1 MSIPNYLSTMEKMQN
16 MKNMI
21 GEGFIENLKPAI
33 KLHQNENVLKM
44 LELAKDKPDS
54 CLELLSVAIFHH
66 NVPIIKNILEKFDI
80 KESDSPFINAFSFYN
95 SILPDDSKDKLT
107 DSKESYMDV
116 QIHFILMA
124 GISGHIDIFETFMNK
139 NLIINKKLTGVIGL
153 SKKHKNV
160 FTSNVIGACAYYG
173 KSQLLDFI
181 LKNYKDEIDINIVTT
196 EKKSKNSKLGFSKE
210 FTGCTPPLLAVV
222 GPSSDKDT
230 LQILKILK
238 NYGAKFTAIDCN
250 KNNILHLATKDNKIE
265 TAKYICDELG
275 LKNLNNENNKDGYT
289 PLSLAQHM
297 NNEIFITYFCNI
309 NEDDEK
315 KIEENWKELLE
326 DSKKRDAKL
335 NKKKKKKKG
344 KNTDDDM
351 PMLLNS
357 TEYQET
363 LKSEIKKEEPEK
375 EEDIIIGLKIKKNKK
390 NKKNKENDNS
400 KQENQNN
407 NTSNEKV
414 KYFLMIPLAQD
425 NFINTFNKLCQK
437 LETEKPKNFNK
448 NLFIKPQKLHITL
461 VVLDIN
467 EDKEKTEKVITLI
480 NSLMSEIKNI
490 LSDELIFNFDKYDC
504 FESIKKTRVIF
515 AKMIED
521 ENHYKLKLITN
532 LIIKKLLEENILNKK
547 DFKNLNISEE
557 YSDGE
562 LIYTIKY
569 HVTLLNLKYLNKALK
584 EENKPLE
591 KEFDSTDIFQCIKDI
606 EFPDCKMDTINLCA
620 MREDPNNEKYEVIHS
635 FNIL

>member
-1 MSIPNYLSTMEKMQN
+1 MEF
-16 MKNMI
+16 
-21 GEGFIENLKPAI
+21 G
-33 KLHQNENVLKM
+33 
-44 LELAKDKPDS
+44 
-54 CLELLSVAIFHH
+54 
-66 NVPIIKNILEKFDI
+66 
-80 KESDSPFINAFSFYN
+80 
-95 SILPDDSKDKLT
+95 
-107 DSKESYMDV
+107 
-116 QIHFILMA
+116 
-124 GISGHIDIFETFMNK
+124 
-139 NLIINKKLTGVIGL
+139 
-153 SKKHKNV
+153 
-160 FTSNVIGACAYYG
+160 
-173 KSQLLDFI
+173 
-181 LKNYKDEIDINIVTT
+181 
-196 EKKSKNSKLGFSKE
+196 
-210 FTGCTPPLLAVV
+210 
-222 GPSSDKDT
+222 
-230 LQILKILK
+230 
-238 NYGAKFTAIDCN
+238 
-250 KNNILHLATKDNKIE
+250 
-265 TAKYICDELG
+265 
-275 LKNLNNENNKDGYT
+275 
-289 PLSLAQHM
+289 
-297 NNEIFITYFCNI
+297 
-309 NEDDEK
+309 
-315 KIEENWKELLE
+315 
-326 DSKKRDAKL
+326 
-335 NKKKKKKKG
+335 
-344 KNTDDDM
+344 
-351 PMLLNS
+351 
-357 TEYQET
+357 
-363 LKSEIKKEEPEK
+363 
-375 EEDIIIGLKIKKNKK
+375 KKNKK

-606 EFPDCKMDTINLCA
+606 EFLECKMDTINLCA